1 MAVVLKLIRRNDFVT
16 PGDELSLVSYTDGWS
31 LPNDGWQ
38 QGIDGDDGTV
48 VETLTLICRAT
59 SHNDLALKLQALDLK
74 IAQVGMYAREDA
86 ELYGV
91 WLAAKMDNETGTRYA
106 LIRSARRS
114 EAPLWT
120 REAMQLGVGY
130 HFLVSY
136 TLSLERMAAWEA
148 GPSFQVI
155 SETAINCVGGTSD
168 YGAVTGDLPA
178 RIASMEFIGVS
189 GVTGPL
195 IKFWMG
201 FRTDR
206 FGTRANFQSYWSLR
220 KGIAFGP
227 DSEGGTG
234 AENVDAQ
241 AKDGYRANTTFATN
255 ATMVQRVLVIAASV
269 TATPLD
275 QRGRYLVLLRAKLSA
290 AGTVRVR
297 LGDGLYGAGVAVP
310 PTLNTRARVVIT
322 STSYQF
328 YEMGTVQIPS
338 PGRGFSG
345 AQLFDDY
352 AMAIDAERTSGSAA
366 LHMDCLVLIPIAEGS
381 VVVSM
386 VPAAAGEGVYTV
398 TDQGLSIF
406 NLPDGST
413 EAFHTHG
420 AIPWTAA
427 EPKLSGGVPVGSGLV
442 VMAGQ
447 RDGVS
452 TLADTVE
459 IDIEAIKRWN
469 TLRGAE

>member
-1 MAVVLKLIRRNDFVT
+1 MAVVLKLVRRNDYET

-38 QGIDGDDGTV
+38 QGIDGDGDTIF
-48 VETLTLICRAT
+48 ETLTLICRAT
-59 SHNDLALKLQALDLK
+59 SHNDMALKLQALDLK
-74 IAQVGMYAREDA
+74 IAQVGMYAGEGSER
-86 ELYGV
+86 YGV

-130 HFLVSY
+130 HFLVGY

-178 RIASMEFIGVS
+178 RIAALEFIGEA
-189 GVTGPL
+189 GIGPL

-201 FRTDR
+201 FRTER
-206 FGTRANFQSYWSLR
+206 FGTRSNFQSYWSLR
-220 KGIAFGP
+220 KGTAGA
-227 DSEGGTG
+227 DTSGGIT
-234 AENVDAQ
+234 NVDAT
-241 AKDGYRANTTFATN
+241 AKDGYRTVTTFATS
-255 ATMVQRVLVIAASV
+255 ATMVQRVLIIATSV
-269 TATPLD
+269 TAFPAD

-297 LGDGLYGAGVAVP
+297 LGDGLYGSGLAVP

-338 PGRGFSG
+338 PGRGFSSTH
-345 AQLFDDY
+345 LFDNY
-352 AMAIDAERTSGSAA
+352 AMAIDAERISGSAA
-366 LHMDCLVLIPIAEGS
+366 LHMDCLVLIPIAEGY

-386 VPAAAGEGVYTV
+386 VPATGGEGVYTV
-398 TDQGLSIF
+398 FDQGLSVF

-413 EAFHTHG
+413 EAFHTYG
-420 AIPWTAA
+420 GFPRTAA

-459 IDIEAIKRWN
+459 IDIDAVKRWN